1 MKYGRNDDCRKE
13 GDFVIRCTI
22 EELYNEMCKL
32 EREMKAGSLHLAYSL
47 QVLVN
52 VGLDPVMNKE
62 IPLAIKLRE

>member
-1 MKYGRNDDCRKE
+1 
-13 GDFVIRCTI
+13 
-22 EELYNEMCKL
+22 
-32 EREMKAGSLHLAYSL
+32 MKAGSLHLAYSL